1 MKKII
6 VAVISLAIII
16 VSTIF
21 ITKLLNPDDQ
31 AKEVNNN
38 TTISYGDYE
47 LFNFDSNVNVY
58 SFKDPS
64 NFHIIVQNINLD
76 YEDGNILVGEESF
89 DEVLEVHGYFAIY
102 DSSVVVMAYKDI
114 NKYDHIIMYD
124 VFTKELNIIDKIDS
138 FYVTMDDIIF
148 ENIGIVINTSK
159 ILDNKIIGTNN
170 DICSIKDK
178 NMIVKQTYEVY
189 YDINTK
195 KFSKNEVLYF
205 TNLYSYINEKKC
217 CKE

>member
-6 VAVISLAIII
+6 VAVISLTIII

-21 ITKLLNPDDQ
+21 IIKLLNPDNQ
-31 AKEVNNN
+31 VEEVNDN
-38 TTISYGDYE
+38 TTVSYGDYE

-58 SFKDPS
+58 SFKDSS

-76 YEDGNILVGEESF
+76 YEDGNILVGEKSF
-89 DEVLEVHGYFAIY
+89 DEVLEVYGYFAIY

-114 NKYDHIIMYD
+114 NNYDHIIMYD

-195 KFSKNEVLYF
+195 KFTKNEVLYF